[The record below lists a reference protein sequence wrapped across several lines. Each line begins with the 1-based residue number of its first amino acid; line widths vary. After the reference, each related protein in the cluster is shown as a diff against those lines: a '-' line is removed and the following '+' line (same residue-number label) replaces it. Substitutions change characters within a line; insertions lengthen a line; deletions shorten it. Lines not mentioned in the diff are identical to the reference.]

1 MVLATLHKVSR
12 SFAGEEVFSDISIQ
26 IKSEEKIALV
36 GRNGIGKTTL
46 FRILLGDLSPDRG
59 EVTRCR
65 GLKIGYLPQEVEL
78 DKSWTLLDE
87 VVDAFSHLLEMSE
100 RIEKLEHQIAAG
112 DANKAAMTEY
122 GHLQERFEREGG
134 FTYQSRM
141 DEVLQGLG
149 FLEAEYHKPLS
160 LFSGG
165 EKSRAYLAKLLLLKP
180 DILLLDEPT
189 NHLDITSTEWL
200 ESYLNELDAAVM
212 IVSHDRVFLNRT
224 TKRTCELKSDGIDNY
239 TGNFDFYTHERKARQ
254 EQQAK
259 LYQRQTEEIDR
270 IKDFIHR
277 NIAGQKTKLAQSR
290 RRMLSKMKRLA
301 PPDKDSKATTLR
313 IQSSGRS
320 YLKMLEVKGLS
331 KSFVGR
337 KIFSDVSFEILRG
350 DKVGLI
356 GPNGSGKSTLV
367 KIITGELEPDSG
379 EVKVGG
385 NVTPAYFDQD
395 LSILNNNDTVLDSVW
410 EEKPQAEAGEL
421 RSYLGRYLFSGEDV
435 FKKVSAL
442 SGGEKSR
449 LALAKILLVPANFLL
464 LDEPTNHLDI
474 PSCERLEEALAEY
487 DGATLIISHDRYFLD
502 QTVTK
507 ILAFEN
513 GTLRMFTGNYSEYAE
528 AVASEEQEVATVVN
542 TEEKELEKKARLD
555 EWEELKEKRRI
566 RKRFEKLEREICET
580 EKKLKEIDIVLDDE
594 AVQTDWEKLNEL
606 QESRAE
612 LRKKLDDLMLKYDK
626 FESK

>member
-1 MVLATLHKVSR
+1 MVLAVLHKVAR
-12 SFAGEEVFSDISIQ
+12 SFAGEEVFSDISMQ
-26 IKSEEKIALV
+26 IKSGEKIALV

-59 EVTRCR
+59 EVTRSR
-65 GLKIGYLPQEVEL
+65 GLRIGYLPQEVDL
-78 DKSWTLLDE
+78 DKSWTLFDE

-100 RIEKLEHQIAAG
+100 RIEELEHQIAAG
-112 DANKAAMTEY
+112 DADKATMTEY
-122 GHLQERFEREGG
+122 GHLQEQFEREGG

-141 DEVLQGLG
+141 DDVLQGLG
-149 FLEAEYHKPLS
+149 FLEEEYHKPLS

-165 EKSRAYLAKLLLLKP
+165 EKSRVYLAKLLLLKP

-189 NHLDITSTEWL
+189 NHLDIASTEWL
-200 ESYLNELDAAVM
+200 ESYLNELDAAVV

-224 TKRTCELKSDGIDNY
+224 TGRTCELKSDGIDDY
-239 TGNFDFYTHERKARQ
+239 AGNFDFYTRERKARQ

-270 IKDFIHR
+270 IKDFIQR

-301 PPDKDSKATTLR
+301 PPDKNDRAAALR

-320 YLKMLEVKGLS
+320 HLKMLEVKGLS
-331 KSFVGR
+331 KSFTGR
-337 KIFSDVSFEILRG
+337 EIFSDVSFEILRG
-350 DKVGLI
+350 EKVGLI

-367 KIITGELEPDSG
+367 KIITGELEPNSG

-395 LSILNNNDTVLDSVW
+395 LSILNNDDTVLDSVW

-421 RSYLGRYLFSGEDV
+421 RSYLGRYLFSGDDV
-435 FKKVSAL
+435 FKSVSAL

-449 LALAKILLVPANFLL
+449 LALAKILLLPANFLL

-474 PSCERLEEALAEY
+474 PSCERLEEALLEY

-502 QTVTK
+502 KTVTK
-507 ILAFEN
+507 ILALEN
-513 GTLRMFTGNYSEYAE
+513 GTLRVSTGNYSEYAE
-528 AVASEEQEVATVVN
+528 AVARKEKEAATAVD
-542 TEEKELEKKARLD
+542 TEEKELEKKARLH
-555 EWEELKEKRRI
+555 EWEELKKKRRI
-566 RKRFEKLEREICET
+566 RKRFERLEKEIYDT
-580 EKKLKEIDIVLDDE
+580 EEKLKGIDAMLDDD
-594 AVQTDWEKLNEL
+594 AVQTDWEQLNEL
-606 QESRAE
+606 QESRTE
-612 LRKKLDDLMLKYDK
+612 LRKKLDNLMWKYDR
-626 FESK
+626 FESE

>member
-1 MVLATLHKVSR
+1 
-12 SFAGEEVFSDISIQ
+12 
-26 IKSEEKIALV
+26 
-36 GRNGIGKTTL
+36 
-46 FRILLGDLSPDRG
+46 
-59 EVTRCR
+59 
-65 GLKIGYLPQEVEL
+65 
-78 DKSWTLLDE
+78 
-87 VVDAFSHLLEMSE
+87 
-100 RIEKLEHQIAAG
+100 
-112 DANKAAMTEY
+112 
-122 GHLQERFEREGG
+122 
-134 FTYQSRM
+134 
-141 DEVLQGLG
+141 
-149 FLEAEYHKPLS
+149 
-160 LFSGG
+160 
-165 EKSRAYLAKLLLLKP
+165 
-180 DILLLDEPT
+180 
-189 NHLDITSTEWL
+189 
-200 ESYLNELDAAVM
+200 
-212 IVSHDRVFLNRT
+212 
-224 TKRTCELKSDGIDNY
+224 
-239 TGNFDFYTHERKARQ
+239 
-254 EQQAK
+254 
-259 LYQRQTEEIDR
+259 
-270 IKDFIHR
+270 
-277 NIAGQKTKLAQSR
+277 
-290 RRMLSKMKRLA
+290 
-301 PPDKDSKATTLR
+301 
-313 IQSSGRS
+313 
-320 YLKMLEVKGLS
+320 MLEVKGLS

-367 KIITGELEPDSG
+367 KIITGELEQDHG

-435 FKKVSAL
+435 FKSVSAL

-449 LALAKILLVPANFLL
+449 LALAKILLLPANFLL

-507 ILAFEN
+507 ILALEN

-528 AVASEEQEVATVVN
+528 AVASEEQEAATAVN

-566 RKRFEKLEREICET
+566 RKRFEKLEKEICET
-580 EKKLKEIDIVLDDE
+580 ENKLKEIDIMLDDE

-612 LRKKLDDLMLKYDK
+612 HRKKLDDLMRKYDK